1 MISTVG
7 EDEKK
12 RRRVDEEPPYLR
24 YAFLNPYNLS
34 LLAGASATAAASGH
48 WGIAVFAAA
57 SEALWMLFAPDSKVL
72 RGLWFD
78 RRWEQEKKDELE
90 AQQNAKFQR
99 LSPQDQARAAALSDQ
114 RRRIYQL
121 AAENPS
127 LTVEMMKDELVKLDA
142 LLEDFLELAL
152 VCARS
157 ENQLRGFDLAALDRS
172 WHFYEEQVRRYPERD
187 QRREVAEKNLDVLR
201 QRKNRMEAMQKNLQ
215 TARGHMDLMENSF
228 RLLGD
233 EIVTMANPS
242 EVAVRLDDLRIGVQ
256 AIRES
261 SQEAEDLYDEAA
273 VEEPARQMRR

>member
-1 MISTVG
+1 MISAVS
-7 EDEKK
+7 EDGKK
-12 RRRVDEEPPYLR
+12 RRRDDDEPPYFR

-34 LLAGASATAAASGH
+34 LLAGASATAIASGH
-48 WGIAVFAAA
+48 WGVAVCAAA

-78 RRWEQEKKDELE
+78 KRWEQEKKDAIE
-90 AQQNAKFQR
+90 AEQRAKFQR
-99 LSPQDQARAAALSDQ
+99 LTPQDQARAAALADQ
-114 RRRIYQL
+114 RKRIYQL

-127 LTVEMMKDELVKLDA
+127 LTVEMMQDELAKLDA
-142 LLEDFLELAL
+142 LQEDFLELAL

-172 WHFYEEQVRRYPERD
+172 WQFYKDQVKRYPEKD
-187 QRREVAEKNLDVLR
+187 QRSEVARKNLEVLL

-242 EVAVRLDDLRIGVQ
+242 ELGVRLDDLRIGVQ

-261 SQEAEDLYDEAA
+261 SQETEAMY
-273 VEEPARQMRR
+273 EEPIEEAPRQMRR